1 MLSNHFKIA
10 WRSMAKQ
17 KMFSAIKIGGFSL
30 GIAACLLIALYIG
43 QELSYDHNYPYSERI
58 CRAIIDWGN
67 PDTRNTYFP
76 APFADAVRK
85 DLPEVEQAGRILDGE
100 LFGAGSSQIRP
111 SDKQDNTYEEGVL
124 FADQELLDI
133 LKIPFVYGDPTHAL
147 SEPNTIVITKR
158 KADKYFPHQNPVG
171 KTLIVNDN
179 TSKPYRIGGVLED
192 LPTTSHLQFDFLLTL
207 KGVELW
213 PGEQTYWLANNYQ
226 TYILLRPGTDMA
238 KFQSKVAALKDKYFL
253 ANAQKTGDKAII
265 DIVKKVSFS
274 VQPLKDVYLR
284 SDGIND
290 GSISHGDIRLVWLF
304 GAIAGFILIIACIN
318 FINLSTARSANRAK
332 EVGLRKAVG
341 SDRKS
346 LIRQFLS
353 ESFLFSF
360 LSLVLGLVLAWILL
374 PYFNLLSGKS
384 LGIPWS
390 AWWFAPI
397 LFVSATVIGI
407 LAGLYPSF
415 YLSSFQPIHALKGKV
430 TQGHKPSNMRSALV
444 VFQFTTSI
452 ALIIGT
458 FVIYRQMRYILDK
471 KIGFDKE
478 HVLLIQGTNTLGN
491 RIPAFKN
498 ALLQVPGVKS
508 VSASDYLPV
517 SGTKRNDN
525 LFSIEGRSQQDGRIS
540 GQLWAVDHD
549 YIKTLSMNIVQGRDF
564 SIDMRTDSQAVII
577 NQTMAKQLNLKDPIG
592 KRITNN
598 GATWT
603 VIGVVA
609 DFHFESLRQAIRPLC
624 LIIDNSS
631 SIISV
636 RASTAS
642 MHDLIGSITSVWK
655 DYAPHQPIRYTFL
668 DQRFARMYTDV
679 QQTGQI
685 FTSFAVLAIIVA
697 CLGLL
702 GLSAFMAEQRTKE
715 IGVRKVLGA
724 SISNLVMLLS
734 KDFLKLVV
742 LAIIIATPLAWY
754 AMDRWLTN
762 FAFHVHIEWWVFILA
777 GFIAVVIALLT
788 VSYQS
793 IRAALVN
800 PVQSLKSE

>member
-10 WRSMAKQ
+10 WRSIAKQ

-43 QELSYDHNYPYSERI
+43 QELSYDHNNPNADRI
-58 CRAIIDWGN
+58 CRAIIDWGK
-67 PDTRNTYFP
+67 PNTKNSYFP
-76 APFADAVRK
+76 APFADALRK
-85 DLPEVEQAGRILDGE
+85 DLPEVEKAGRFLDEE
-100 LFGAGSSQIRP
+100 LFGAGHGQVRT
-111 SDKQDNTYEEGVL
+111 SDKQENTYEEGVL
-124 FADQELLDI
+124 FADQDLLDI
-133 LKIPFVYGDPTHAL
+133 LQIPFVYGDPAHAL

-158 KADKYFPHQNPVG
+158 KADKYFPHQNPIG
-171 KTLIVNDN
+171 KTLIINDDV
-179 TSKPYRIGGVLED
+179 SKPYQIGGVVQD
-192 LPTTSHLQFDFLLTL
+192 LPATSHLQFDFLRTL
-207 KGVELW
+207 KGIELW

-226 TYILLRPGTDMA
+226 TYVLLRPGTDMA
-238 KFQSKVAALKDKYFL
+238 KFQSKVSALKDKYLL
-253 ANAQKTGDKAII
+253 ASAEKSGDKAII
-265 DIVKKVSFS
+265 DIVKKVSLS
-274 VQPLKDVYLR
+274 VQPLKDIHLR

-290 GSISHGDIRLVWLF
+290 GLGHGDIRLVWLF
-304 GAIAGFILIIACIN
+304 GAIASFILIIAGIN

-341 SDRKS
+341 SDRVS

-353 ESFLFSF
+353 ESLLFSF
-360 LSLVLGLVLAWILL
+360 LSLVLGLALAWILL
-374 PYFNLLSGKS
+374 PYFNTLSGKS
-384 LGIPWS
+384 LSIPW
-390 AWWFAPI
+390 ATWWFVPT
-397 LFVSATVIGI
+397 LLLSATVIGI

-415 YLSSFQPIHALKGKV
+415 YLSSFQPIHALKGKIS
-430 TQGHKPSNMRSALV
+430 QGHKPTRMRSALV
-444 VFQFTTSI
+444 VFQFTTSV

-458 FVIYRQMRYILDK
+458 FIIYRQMRYILDK
-471 KIGFDKE
+471 KVGFDKE
-478 HVLLIQGTNTLGN
+478 HVVLIQGTNTLGN

-498 ALLQVPGVKS
+498 ALLQVSGVKS
-508 VSASDYLPV
+508 ASVSDYLPV

-525 LFSIEGRSQQDGRIS
+525 LFSIEGRSQIDGRVS

-549 YIKTLSMNIVQGRDF
+549 YVKTLSMNIVQGRDF

-603 VIGVVA
+603 VIGVVE
-609 DFHFESLRQAIRPLC
+609 DFHFESLRQTIRPLC
-624 LIIDNSS
+624 LIIDNSP

-636 RASTAS
+636 KASTAN
-642 MHDLIGSITSVWK
+642 MHDLIGSITTVWK
-655 DYAPHQPIRYTFL
+655 DFAPHQPIRYTFL

-679 QQTGQI
+679 QRTGQI

-724 SISNLVMLLS
+724 SISNLLILLS
-734 KDFLKLVV
+734 KDFLKLVI

-754 AMDRWLTN
+754 AMDRWLEN
-762 FAFHVHIEWWVFILA
+762 FAFHIDIEWWVFILA

-793 IRAALVN
+793 LRAALVN